1 MRATPTGIICAVEQT
16 GIGIFDLPDG
26 FWQTWLRVF
35 RSQLAM
41 TAPELPWWHVKCIRR
56 STSATND
63 AILSSTNWDSLDFG
77 GIEKDLVEKLTRMTM
92 RAFDFLSCINAK
104 TTLKSLK
111 LAGCISITGS
121 GLEPLRGSIILQQ
134 IDLSI
139 VGYHESPRLEL
150 EPSISEEAVLP
161 ILDSVVDVQGTA
173 DRLENGDGPVNSLM
187 HVQLPAKW
195 CPVNWREGRSSET
208 LEFFEDYRWLM
219 GRRNLHC
226 SKCDGATL
234 IQMTLSRGK

>member
-92 RAFDFLSCINAK
+92 VSMPKR
-104 TTLKSLK
+104 
-111 LAGCISITGS
+111 
-121 GLEPLRGSIILQQ
+121 P
-134 IDLSI
+134 
-139 VGYHESPRLEL
+139 
-150 EPSISEEAVLP
+150 
-161 ILDSVVDVQGTA
+161 
-173 DRLENGDGPVNSLM
+173 
-187 HVQLPAKW
+187 
-195 CPVNWREGRSSET
+195 
-208 LEFFEDYRWLM
+208 
-219 GRRNLHC
+219 
-226 SKCDGATL
+226 
-234 IQMTLSRGK
+234 